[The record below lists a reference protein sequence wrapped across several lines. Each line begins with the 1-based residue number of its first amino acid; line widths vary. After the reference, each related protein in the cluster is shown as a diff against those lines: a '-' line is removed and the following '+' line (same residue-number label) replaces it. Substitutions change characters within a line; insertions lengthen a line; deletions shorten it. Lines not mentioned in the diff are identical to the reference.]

1 MLITQIK
8 NRVLAGILKLD
19 SILKGTKMIIQ
30 IIEET
35 AEATGGIG
43 LFLFGGLVWLIT
55 AVITGRWFISIFWPI
70 WFAYKLIVWVS
81 N

>member
-1 MLITQIK
+1 
-8 NRVLAGILKLD
+8 
-19 SILKGTKMIIQ
+19 MIVQ

-35 AEATGGIG
+35 TTAGGGIG

-55 AVITGRWFISIFWPI
+55 AVITGKWFISIFWPV
-70 WFAYKLIVWVS
+70 WFAYKLLVWVS